1 MSDSILRMQK
11 YIAEGIPKELPP
23 HPGLDNNVDH
33 APNRRQVL
41 SKQEKKL
48 ALKNALRYF
57 DVRNHKELALEFADE
72 LETYGR
78 IWMMRYRPTEY
89 EMKAYPIDAYPT
101 KSKQAAAIMLMI
113 QNNLDKDVAQF
124 PHELITYGGN
134 GSVFQNWAQYR
145 LVMKYLSEMEDDQTL
160 VMYSGHPLGLFPSSK
175 NSPRVVLTNGMVIPN
190 HSSKDDYDRMNALGV
205 SQYGQC
211 NCSGIKQWHRVIDH
225 PP

>member
-1 MSDSILRMQK
+1 MSDNILRMQK
-11 YIAEGIPKELPP
+11 FIAEGIPEELPP
-23 HPGLDNNVDH
+23 HPGIDNNVDH

-41 SKQEKKL
+41 SKEEKKL

-57 DVRNHKELALEFADE
+57 DVRHHKELALEFADE

-113 QNNLDKDVAQF
+113 QNNLGKDVAQF

-145 LVMKYLSEMEDDQTL
+145 LAMKYLSEMEDDQTL
-160 VMYSGHPLGLFPSSK
+160 VMYSGHP
-175 NSPRVVLTNGMVIPN
+175 M
-190 HSSKDDYDRMNALGV
+190 
-205 SQYGQC
+205 
-211 NCSGIKQWHRVIDH
+211 
-225 PP
+225 